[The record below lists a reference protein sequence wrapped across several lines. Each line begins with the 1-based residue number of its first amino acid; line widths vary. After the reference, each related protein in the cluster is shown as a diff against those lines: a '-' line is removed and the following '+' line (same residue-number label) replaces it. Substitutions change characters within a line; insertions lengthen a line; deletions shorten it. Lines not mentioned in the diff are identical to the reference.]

1 MDKYLKL
8 GEGRS
13 QLVKEFGVIKLLA
26 EDVSEEKAIKLHY
39 LSHGDY
45 LYSFIPTRNPYE
57 RAIYLGDQILVLCS
71 KFTFNDPIWCIH

>member
-1 MDKYLKL
+1 MKL
-8 GEGRS
+8 GEGQS

-45 LYSFIPTRNPYE
+45 LYSFIPTRNPL
-57 RAIYLGDQILVLCS
+57 RKGQYLGDQIMVLCS
-71 KFTFNDPIWCIH
+71 EITFDDSVRCVH

>member
-1 MDKYLKL
+1 MLVKKKQLL
-8 GEGRS
+8 GEGQS

-45 LYSFIPTRNPYE
+45 LYSFIPTRNPI
-57 RAIYLGDQILVLCS
+57 RKGNIFRRSNHGSML
-71 KFTFNDPIWCIH
+71 